1 MTETTETVT
10 KPVLDIHE
18 RPSFN
23 KWIILSIQHLF
34 TMFGSTIFVPSV
46 TGLSPGVALVSSG
59 LGTLAYLGITRG
71 KIPAYLG
78 SSFTF
83 IAPIT
88 ALLAAKSGGGPGAV
102 MVGTFSVGVVYAIVS
117 LIVYYAGV
125 DWIQKVL
132 PPIVVGPVIMVIGLS
147 LAPSAAAMA
156 MGTNNGKYSLETL
169 AVAVITLLATI
180 IAMMFFK
187 GFMGLIPILFGFTVG
202 YLTSMAFG
210 MVDYTL
216 IKNAS
221 LFQIPDFSIPFVNI
235 DPVITVTV
243 ILSMAPLAFVTMAEH
258 MGHQLLLN
266 RITNKNFFKDPGLH
280 RSLLADGT
288 ASIIASLIGGPP
300 VTTYG
305 ENIGVLAI
313 TKVYSVFVIGGA
325 AVFAIL
331 FGFIGYI
338 NAVITSVPTAVL
350 GGISLLLFGVIA
362 TSGLRMM
369 IENKID
375 LSVNRNMIIA
385 SVVLVV
391 GIGGLFI
398 QAGTFQL
405 SGMALAAV
413 IGIILNLVLPAEHRS
428 A

>member
-156 MGTNNGKYSLETL
+156 MGTNNGKYR
-169 AVAVITLLATI
+169 
-180 IAMMFFK
+180 
-187 GFMGLIPILFGFTVG
+187 
-202 YLTSMAFG
+202 
-210 MVDYTL
+210 
-216 IKNAS
+216 N
-221 LFQIPDFSIPFVNI
+221 FVR
-235 DPVITVTV
+235 
-243 ILSMAPLAFVTMAEH
+243 LHSR
-258 MGHQLLLN
+258 LLN
-266 RITNKNFFKDPGLH
+266 KYGFWDGRLH
-280 RSLLADGT
+280 VNQKCLFLPNSRFQHSICKYRPSNYRDGHSKYGAT
-288 ASIIASLIGGPP
+288 CVCHNGGTYGASI
-300 VTTYG
+300 TT
-305 ENIGVLAI
+305 
-313 TKVYSVFVIGGA
+313 
-325 AVFAIL
+325 
-331 FGFIGYI
+331 
-338 NAVITSVPTAVL
+338 
-350 GGISLLLFGVIA
+350 
-362 TSGLRMM
+362 
-369 IENKID
+369 
-375 LSVNRNMIIA
+375 
-385 SVVLVV
+385 
-391 GIGGLFI
+391 
-398 QAGTFQL
+398 
-405 SGMALAAV
+405 
-413 IGIILNLVLPAEHRS
+413 
-428 A
+428 